1 MNLASYINDLL
12 YRYDC
17 VIVPNFGGFITNKV
31 SAKINENT
39 NSIYPPS
46 KKISFNKHLNVN
58 DGLLVNYVATSEN
71 ISYDKATKDILNCVN
86 NWKIEIQTNTIT
98 IGALGS
104 LSLNESKQYIFEP
117 NTKVNYLTDSFGLSE
132 VESTKVDRYKEKVKP
147 LVAVVNKKEKSQEL
161 PHD

>member
-71 ISYDKATKDILNCVN
+71 IS
-86 NWKIEIQTNTIT
+86 
-98 IGALGS
+98 
-104 LSLNESKQYIFEP
+104 
-117 NTKVNYLTDSFGLSE
+117 
-132 VESTKVDRYKEKVKP
+132 
-147 LVAVVNKKEKSQEL
+147 
-161 PHD
+161 